1 MSNPTTCTCE
11 GDVEWNEGV
20 PHWTVLTDPNCPE
33 HQEDDQ

>member
-11 GDVEWNEGV
+11 GDVAWNEGI
-20 PHWTVLTDPNCPE
+20 PHWTPITRDCPE